1 MVKNLPCDAR
11 DVGPVSGRE
20 LRTYMLWSNKARTP
34 QLLSL
39 RATTR
44 ESMHCNERSHM
55 RPQNPTCCN

>member
-44 ESMHCNERSHM
+44 ESMHCNEGPSCH
-55 RPQNPTCCN
+55 N